1 MADRYWVGGSGTWSS
16 SSTTNWSATSGG
28 SSGASVPTSNDNVI
42 FNSASSASSYSVA
55 LALDDNLYA
64 QSLTID
70 GPASGTLSISST
82 SNIFSLNVSS
92 SLTVAS
98 SGVSLTSFA
107 GTIDI
112 RDFSTSNISIGPA
125 LTNGTLRIDQANGSV
140 KRLTASLVCK
150 NLYIA
155 DALSKLTTNGY
166 DITCSGLL
174 SIGST
179 FGGAAGFITSGTE
192 SIYLTGNNQ
201 TIYQIV
207 GTVTNTGTVNIRCT
221 YAGSTGTRTFS
232 LNQAGTTPAGAPNIY
247 ISAGSDTVSMFT
259 SPNDVTQTVDFT
271 GFSGSLSGSSTA
283 TVWGS
288 LTFSSGMTVS
298 GFTGGINMGAI
309 TAGTS
314 TLTTAGKSCAFAFGT
329 ATTTGYVGSV
339 RLGGAFTTTKAIT
352 MSAASIPLNTQ
363 GYAVTSLSFSQTAGT
378 LTLGAT
384 TWTLTGSGTVLT
396 LGTGTTQS
404 LGTSTFVFTSAS
416 SKTATVNAN
425 NLPSITQSG
434 AGLLILTYTGPINI
448 ANLTTTVAPTALQF
462 TSSRTAT
469 ITGNFNVSGTPGNLV
484 TITSSSSGTAA
495 TLSKS
500 SGVINSN
507 YLSLKD
513 STATGGATWFAGSG
527 STNVSGNTGW
537 IFADTFDSGM
547 LFFFN

>member
-1 MADRYWVGGSGTWSS
+1 
-16 SSTTNWSATSGG
+16 
-28 SSGASVPTSNDNVI
+28 
-42 FNSASSASSYSVA
+42 
-55 LALDDNLYA
+55 
-64 QSLTID
+64 
-70 GPASGTLSISST
+70 LSISST
-82 SNIFSLNVSS
+82 GNIFYLNISA

-98 SGVSLTSFA
+98 SGVSLTSFT
-107 GTIDI
+107 GTIEI
-112 RDFSTSNISIGPA
+112 QDFSTANISIGPA
-125 LTNGTLRIDQANGSV
+125 LTNGTLRLDSASGST
-140 KRLTASLVCK
+140 KTLTAALVCK

-155 DALSKLTTNGY
+155 DIATKLTTNGY

-179 FGGAAGFITSGTE
+179 FGGAAGFITNSTE

-221 YAGSTGTRTFS
+221 YAGSTGTRTFTS
-232 LNQAGTTPAGAPNIY
+232 NTSISGYPNIY
-247 ISAGSDTVSMFT
+247 ISAGSDTVSMFAST
-259 SPNDVTQTVDFT
+259 YNEYKNVDFT
-271 GFSGSLSGSSTA
+271 GFSGSISGSGNGSLE
-283 TVWGS
+283 GS

-298 GFTGGINMGAI
+298 GYTGAI
-309 TAGTS
+309 TMVPPSGTV
-314 TLTTAGKSCAFAFGT
+314 TLTTAGQSCAFSLGAGGSGT
-329 ATTTGYVGSV
+329 VQ
-339 RLGGAFTTTKAIT
+339 LGGAFTTTKAI
-352 MSAASIPLNTQ
+352 SVGVFNTQ
-363 GYAVTSLSFSQTAGT
+363 GYAVTSLSFSQTSGT

-396 LGTGTTQS
+396 LGSGTTQI

-416 SKTATVNAN
+416 SKTATVNGN
-425 NLPSITQSG
+425 SLPSITQSG

-513 STATGGATWFAGSG
+513 STATGGATWYAGSG

-537 IFADTFDSGM
+537 IFADASGGGM
-547 LFFFN
+547 LFFFS

>member
-1 MADRYWVGGSGTWSS
+1 
-16 SSTTNWSATSGG
+16 
-28 SSGASVPTSNDNVI
+28 
-42 FNSASSASSYSVA
+42 
-55 LALDDNLYA
+55 
-64 QSLTID
+64 
-70 GPASGTLSISST
+70 
-82 SNIFSLNVSS
+82 
-92 SLTVAS
+92 
-98 SGVSLTSFA
+98 
-107 GTIDI
+107 
-112 RDFSTSNISIGPA
+112 
-125 LTNGTLRIDQANGSV
+125 
-140 KRLTASLVCK
+140 
-150 NLYIA
+150 
-155 DALSKLTTNGY
+155 
-166 DITCSGLL
+166 
-174 SIGST
+174 
-179 FGGAAGFITSGTE
+179 
-192 SIYLTGNNQ
+192 
-201 TIYQIV
+201 
-207 GTVTNTGTVNIRCT
+207 
-221 YAGSTGTRTFS
+221 
-232 LNQAGTTPAGAPNIY
+232 
-247 ISAGSDTVSMFT
+247 MFT